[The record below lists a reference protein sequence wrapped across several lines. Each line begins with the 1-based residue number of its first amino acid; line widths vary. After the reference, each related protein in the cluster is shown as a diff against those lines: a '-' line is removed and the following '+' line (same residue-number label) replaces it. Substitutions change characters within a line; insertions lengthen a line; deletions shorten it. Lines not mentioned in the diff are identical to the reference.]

1 MTKNKF
7 YIDKDI
13 SLASTLD
20 SQFYTSESIYQK
32 SIKNIFQKSWQFI
45 THKTT
50 LKKNNIYPFN
60 FLSDSINEPL
70 VLSINNSNIT
80 CFSNVCT
87 HRGHII
93 NKKTCQL
100 NKMTCEYHGRTF
112 NLNGA
117 I

>member
-50 LKKNNIYPFN
+50 LKNNNIYPFN
-60 FLSDSINEPL
+60 FLNDSINEPL
-70 VLSINNSNIT
+70 VLSINNSNIK
-80 CFSNVCT
+80 CFICT
-87 HRGHII
+87 KI
-93 NKKTCQL
+93 
-100 NKMTCEYHGRTF
+100 
-112 NLNGA
+112 
-117 I
+117 